1 MMEKKPQDLEQEFT
15 RIAREYKDTIY
26 MVCYMFSQNTAE
38 VDDLYQ
44 EILINMWRSLPS
56 FEGRSSLKTWI
67 WRLSLN
73 TCISYDRKRSSKG
86 KAMPLDMQ
94 INLYE
99 DTDHDSKQIKMLHE
113 RINRLGVFD
122 RAIIMLWL
130 ENMPY
135 EEIGAIVGISAK
147 NVGVRLVRIREQ
159 LKNMK

>member
-1 MMEKKPQDLEQEFT
+1 
-15 RIAREYKDTIY
+15 
-26 MVCYMFSQNTAE
+26 
-38 VDDLYQ
+38 
-44 EILINMWRSLPS
+44 
-56 FEGRSSLKTWI
+56 
-67 WRLSLN
+67 
-73 TCISYDRKRSSKG
+73 
-86 KAMPLDMQ
+86 MQ